1 MALGK
6 RKREQQELL
15 VATTSLPQS
24 PGHPFYEKLNRLLA
38 EAEFDDYVEGLCRP
52 YYADGVGRPGIPPGV
67 YFRMLLVGYF
77 EGLDSQRAI
86 AWRCSDSRSLQR
98 FLGYSITDPTPE
110 HSSLTV
116 IRQRFPL
123 VVHEQVFA
131 KVLQIAQDKKLLRGR
146 TAAVDSTLIEAE
158 AAMKSIVRRDNG
170 DDWKEYVK
178 KLAAEEGIEN
188 PTDEELRKF
197 DQKRKGKKVSNDE
210 WHNPHD
216 PDAKIAKMKDGR
228 THLAYKTEHAVDLE
242 SDLVLAAPVYHA
254 DESDTQTLVQTLA
267 MAQANLMLAG
277 SDEEI
282 RDAVADKGYH
292 SNETVTWCQS
302 LGIRTYIPER
312 QSRHGRRWTDKPP
325 EEKAAVYGNRRRVRG
340 KRGKALGR
348 LRSEYTERS
357 FAHTCETGGARRSRL
372 RGLLNVA
379 KRYLMYVAGRNL
391 GVIMRAVF
399 GIGTPKSLQM
409 EGEAFPCAVFA
420 WSAVVRTGLRRLYG
434 ILVIYLT
441 HGPDRVAS
449 TPVTRAAW
457 EHPFFN
463 GLLEHPSASCC
474 LGVRFKCPLR
484 GRVVFRRA

>member
-6 RKREQQELL
+6 RKRQQQETW
-15 VATTSLPQS
+15 VATCDLPQS
-24 PGHPFYEKLNRLLA
+24 PGHPFYEKLNGLLA
-38 EAEFDDYVEGLCRP
+38 EAGFDDDVEELCRAYYAEGL
-52 YYADGVGRPGIPPGV
+52 GRPGIPPGV

-86 AWRCSDSRSLQR
+86 AWRCGDSRSLQR

-116 IRQRFPL
+116 IRQRLPL
-123 VVHEQVFA
+123 VVHEHVFA
-131 KVLQIAQDKKLLRGR
+131 KVLEIAQDKKLLKGK
-146 TAAVDSTLIEAE
+146 TPAVDSTLIEAE
-158 AAMKSIVRRDNG
+158 AAMKSIVHRDNG

-188 PTDEELRKF
+188 PTDEELRRF

-210 WHNPHD
+210 WFNPHD
-216 PDAKIAKMKDGR
+216 PDAKIARMKDGR
-228 THLAYKTEHAVDLE
+228 THLAYKTEHAVDLK
-242 SDLVLAAPVYHA
+242 SDLVLAAPVYPA

-267 MAQANLMLAG
+267 TAQANLILAG

-282 RDAVADKGYH
+282 KDVVADKGYH

-312 QSRHGRRWTDKPP
+312 ESRHGRRWTDKPE
-325 EEKAAVYGNRRRVRG
+325 EEKTAVYGNRRRVRG

-348 LRSEYTERS
+348 LRSEYAERS

-372 RGLLNVA
+372 RGLINVA

-391 GVIMRAVF
+391 GVIMRAIF
-399 GIGTPKSLQM
+399 GIGTPKSLQR
-409 EGEAFPCAVFA
+409 EGAASPCAFFA
-420 WSAVVRTGLRRLYG
+420 WLAMLRTALGRLYG
-434 ILVIYLT
+434 QSVIYLP
-441 HGPDRVAS
+441 HGPDRIAP
-449 TPVTRAAW
+449 TPATRAA
-457 EHPFFN
+457 
-463 GLLEHPSASCC
+463 
-474 LGVRFKCPLR
+474 
-484 GRVVFRRA
+484 

>member
-6 RKREQQELL
+6 RKREQQEAW
-15 VATTSLPQS
+15 VATCDLPQS
-24 PGHPFYEKLNRLLA
+24 PGHPFYQKLNGLLA
-38 EAEFDDYVEGLCRP
+38 EAKFDGYVEELCRP

-116 IRQRFPL
+116 IRQRLPL
-123 VVHEQVFA
+123 AVHEHVFA
-131 KVLQIAQDKKLLRGR
+131 KVLQIAQDKKLLKGK
-146 TAAVDSTLIEAE
+146 TTAVDSTFIEAE
-158 AAMKSIVRRDNG
+158 AAMKSIVRRDSG
-170 DDWKEYVK
+170 DDWKEYVR
-178 KLAAEEGIEN
+178 KLAAEEGLEN

-197 DQKRKGKKVSNDE
+197 DKKRKGKKVSNDE

-228 THLAYKTEHAVDLE
+228 THLAYKTEHAVDLK

-254 DESDTQTLVQTLA
+254 DESDTQTLPRTLA
-267 MAQANLMLAG
+267 MAQTNLILAG

-282 RDAVADKGYH
+282 KDAVADKGYH

-302 LGIRTYIPER
+302 WGIRTYIPER
-312 QSRHGRRWTDKPP
+312 ESRHGRRWTDKPP

-372 RGLLNVA
+372 RGLIKVA

-391 GVIMRAVF
+391 GVIMRAIF
-399 GIGTPKSLQM
+399 GIGTPKSLQT
-409 EGEAFPCAVFA
+409 EGAASPCAFFA
-420 WSAVVRTGLRRLYG
+420 WLAEVRAGLWRLYR
-434 ILVIYLT
+434 VSAIYLT
-441 HGPDRVAS
+441 RGPDQVAS
-449 TPVTRAAW
+449 MPASRAA
-457 EHPFFN
+457 
-463 GLLEHPSASCC
+463 
-474 LGVRFKCPLR
+474 
-484 GRVVFRRA
+484 